1 MRDRCHTRGRRRR
14 LSAAL
19 VAAATVLAAAPAGA
33 QANAYAP
40 PHHRVFHG
48 VSDTGNA
55 DDFRTFRAQ
64 VGAHPAVLE
73 DFYHWN
79 TPLTT
84 GALQRWN
91 GTDTRGVLSLSS
103 APGGA
108 PEIVSPGGIARGRQ
122 DDYII
127 DLARSI
133 ADSGQV
139 VYIRLFP
146 EMNGSWNPYC
156 AFNADGTRKGWNHS
170 TAMFRRAWRRFAL
183 IARGGRRATINRKLH
198 RLKMP
203 RIYRAHSNRD
213 PEYAHKDLPHR
224 LPHPKVAFLW
234 NPQTVGS
241 PPVPGNAPRN
251 YWPGGRYVDWVGA
264 DIYSKYAG
272 FAFPHLTSFYRHWKG
287 RPFFIGEYS
296 PWDADPGGLFVQR
309 LFHWAKRHGRTRMLI
324 YYRSVVAGSA
334 FDIGHFPEA
343 RSELR
348 RMLSRSRYAE
358 YAPGTR
364 HHGSG

>member
-33 QANAYAP
+33 QANAYVP

-84 GALQRWN
+84 GALQRW
-91 GTDTRGVLSLSS
+91 S
-103 APGGA
+103 
-108 PEIVSPGGIARGRQ
+108 
-122 DDYII
+122 
-127 DLARSI
+127 
-133 ADSGQV
+133 
-139 VYIRLFP
+139 
-146 EMNGSWNPYC
+146 
-156 AFNADGTRKGWNHS
+156 
-170 TAMFRRAWRRFAL
+170 
-183 IARGGRRATINRKLH
+183 
-198 RLKMP
+198 
-203 RIYRAHSNRD
+203 
-213 PEYAHKDLPHR
+213 
-224 LPHPKVAFLW
+224 
-234 NPQTVGS
+234 
-241 PPVPGNAPRN
+241 
-251 YWPGGRYVDWVGA
+251 A